1 MNSLPETANVVV
13 NHRIAVEDSVQSVKD
28 HYLGLLE
35 TWARKRGF
43 QFEGFGLSRGKRNPQ
58 ATSVIEASSNG
69 DGNSGT
75 LTLSTQYELEPS
87 PVTDAEDVRF
97 EWIVNTL
104 SHVFGSGLVVAP
116 VLLSG

>member
-1 MNSLPETANVVV
+1 MV

-28 HYLGLLE
+28 HYVSLLE

-43 QFEGFGLSRGKRNPQ
+43 QFEAFGLSMGKRNLQP
-58 ATSVIEASSNG
+58 TSVIEANDDG
-69 DGNSGT
+69 DGDGDSGT

-97 EWIVNTL
+97 EWIANTL
-104 SHVFGSGLVVAP
+104 SHVFGSDLVVAP